1 MIHHEPRAEHIVTPN
16 KPSLPSFVMSLP
28 DAVACYDAS
37 GVCQE
42 VFIPAGFISMLPAT
56 NMIGMAI
63 EDDPTLPAD
72 TITKLRRC
80 LQQTLETAQPQAC
93 RYDVYKEGRLY
104 ARDVRFSLL
113 DGELAGHV
121 LAVFRDITEMRQTEL
136 ALEAQN
142 RHLRTLVGTLPDG
155 VIQLNADGVYLDVHM
170 PKGFRPALPH
180 DKMSFVG
187 KTLEQVSPPEVA
199 ALLRHQLQETLRTGE
214 LQRFE
219 YGIHTPQGEVF
230 RRSQFVKLGEHTVL
244 GVISDITRERHTER
258 QLARRERQLQSILNA
273 LPYDIA
279 RYDKQGMCLEHKPGR
294 QFHNFSPQAST
305 GHVSKHVSEIA
316 HPSVRSTALLHFEQ
330 LLASGETQVFEYQL
344 EQDENTH
351 YREILFTMLGD
362 DEVLTIIRD
371 ISEQVRDRQALITS
385 EARTQAILSAIP
397 DMIGRCDRDGTILE
411 IIHEGSFKRSRPG
424 AAIVGKPLDTL
435 VSPERAKYVR
445 QQLTRAFET
454 GSTQIVEHHFV
465 IDGEDRYREIRYV
478 PLDDGTFLTLF
489 RDNTQQKLSEQAL
502 IANQQRTQAI
512 LSAMPDMIAR
522 CDRNGTMLEVIH
534 EGTFK
539 RSRSAASIVGKP
551 LDEVTSAERADN
563 VRQQLARALDTHSVQ
578 VAERHYTI
586 DGLDYH
592 REVRYVPLEDDTCL
606 VLFRDI
612 TEQKR
617 SQLALAASEQQMRA
631 IFSVLPDIIAYFD
644 RNGVHQGNI
653 HTGRL
658 PVGVPLTT
666 VYNQPFSTWLAAEDA
681 QRLQGC
687 LEQTFA
693 SGQEQASHYSI
704 NITGVT
710 YHRDIRFVYFNQDTC
725 LGLIRDITEAY
736 NAKRALH
743 AALEHSQALLKEVHH
758 RVRNNLQMLS
768 SLLQLHANTLEDDN
782 SKIALADNRRRI
794 QTLALVHRVLYD
806 NETYAEIA
814 LDDFLQ
820 AALKLFAADMQRLG
834 VTLELHADPVTTNLD
849 DAIPFGL
856 IVNELIK
863 NALEHA
869 FVDGSTKKP
878 RLQVSLQ
885 RHHQQ
890 VTLTVID
897 NGSGLSNIAAQAHA
911 KLGMMIVDL
920 LTEQLRGTVN
930 IASLVEADVV
940 QGTQAVL
947 EFQLS

>member
-28 DAVACYDAS
+28 DAVACYDAA

-42 VFIPAGFISMLPAT
+42 VFIPAGFISMLSAT
-56 NMIGMAI
+56 DMIGMAL

-72 TITKLRRC
+72 AISKLRRC

-121 LAVFRDITEMRQTEL
+121 LAVFRDITEMRQAEL

-142 RHLRTLVGTLPDG
+142 RHLRTLVDAMPDG
-155 VIQLNADGVYLDVHM
+155 VIQLNADGVYLDVHI

-199 ALLRHQLQETLRTGE
+199 TLLRHQLQETLRTGM

-219 YGIHTPQGEVF
+219 YSIATPQGETH
-230 RRSQFVKLGEHTVL
+230 RRTQFVKLSTNSVL
-244 GVISDITRERHTER
+244 GVISDITE
-258 QLARRERQLQSILNA
+258 Q
-273 LPYDIA
+273 
-279 RYDKQGMCLEHKPGR
+279 EH
-294 QFHNFSPQAST
+294 A
-305 GHVSKHVSEIA
+305 
-316 HPSVRSTALLHFEQ
+316 
-330 LLASGETQVFEYQL
+330 
-344 EQDENTH
+344 
-351 YREILFTMLGD
+351 
-362 DEVLTIIRD
+362 
-371 ISEQVRDRQALITS
+371 RQALITNQQHL
-385 EARTQAILSAIP
+385 QAILSAIP
-397 DMIGRCDRDGTILE
+397 DMIGRCDREGTMLE

-424 AAIVGKPLDTL
+424 AAIVGKPLEAL
-435 VSPERAKYVR
+435 MSPKRAKYVR
-445 QQLTRAFET
+445 QHLTRAFET

-551 LDEVTSAERADN
+551 LDDVTSAERADN

-612 TEQKR
+612 TE
-617 SQLALAASEQQMRA
+617 A
-631 IFSVLPDIIAYFD
+631 
-644 RNGVHQGNI
+644 H
-653 HTGRL
+653 
-658 PVGVPLTT
+658 
-666 VYNQPFSTWLAAEDA
+666 
-681 QRLQGC
+681 
-687 LEQTFA
+687 
-693 SGQEQASHYSI
+693 
-704 NITGVT
+704 
-710 YHRDIRFVYFNQDTC
+710 
-725 LGLIRDITEAY
+725 
-736 NAKRALH
+736 NAKRTLH

-806 NETYAEIA
+806 NESYADIA

-820 AALKLFAADMQRLG
+820 AALKLFAADMKRLG

-856 IVNELIK
+856 IVNELVK

-885 RHHQQ
+885 KHHQQ

-897 NGSGLSNIAAQAHA
+897 NGLGLSNIAAQAHA